1 MILSSADTDVYLRPE
16 ASILNSLY
24 PDGQT
29 VFSKMMN
36 NLKSRCQMEIIWF
49 PYDQQTC
56 TIVLASTIYAN
67 ESINYVDK
75 GDDTL
80 RPFNFVEHKVWQLV
94 SYSYQVVNT
103 VYPGY
108 DGTYSEMHLKI
119 TIRRKPLFVISNLI
133 VPALCLS
140 VITLISF
147 YIPFAQA
154 MPIGISIVLAY
165 SVLAIR

>member
-1 MILSSADTDVYLRPE
+1 MILTSADTDVYLKPD
-16 ASILNSLY
+16 ATILNSMY
-24 PDGQT
+24 ADGLT
-29 VFSKMMN
+29 SFSKMMN

-67 ESINYVDK
+67 DSIKFVDT
-75 GDDTL
+75 GADTL
-80 RPFNFVEHKVWQLV
+80 LPYNFAEHKVWKLV
-94 SYSYQVVNT
+94 SYSYKTVNT
-103 VYPGY
+103 QYPGY
-108 DGTYSEMHLKI
+108 EGNYSEMHLKV

-140 VITLISF
+140 VVTLISF

>member
-1 MILSSADTDVYLRPE
+1 MILSSADTNVYLNTE
-16 ASILNSLY
+16 AVILNSMY
-24 PDGQT
+24 PDGLT

-67 ESINYVDK
+67 ESINYIDSGVN
-75 GDDTL
+75 TL
-80 RPFNFVEHKVWQLV
+80 IPYNYVEHKVWQLV
-94 SYSYQVVNT
+94 RYSYELVNT

-108 DGTYSEMHLKI
+108 EGYYSEMHLKV

-147 YIPFAQA
+147 HIPFAQA